1 MPSSL
6 PLEEW
11 SRYSRHLALPEVG
24 REGQEKLKRGSAI
37 VIGAGGLGSPAALYL
52 AAAGVG
58 RIGLVDFDRV
68 EESNLQRQIIHGT
81 AAVGRPK
88 LASAAERIR
97 DLNPYVEIEL
107 HDARLDASNALG
119 ILAPYGVIVDGTDN
133 FPTRYLVNDAAV
145 LLGKPNVYGSIFRF
159 EGQASVFSVEGGPCY
174 RCLYPEPPPP
184 ALVPNC
190 EEGGVLGVVPGI
202 IGSIQAAEALKLLLG
217 VGRTLSGRLLLFD
230 AARMSF
236 REIAVRRNPAC
247 RVCGDAP
254 TVREL
259 IDYERFCGYSP
270 RAEGADITP
279 RELRDRLERGEPLL
293 VIDVR
298 EEYEWSVAHL
308 AGAEHI
314 PMGRLREE
322 VGRLPR
328 DREIVVY
335 CRSGGRSANAAAML
349 RNGGLARVR
358 NLTGG
363 LAAWSREIDPSMR
376 VV

>member
-1 MPSSL
+1 MPLSL
-6 PLEEW
+6 DEW
-11 SRYSRHLALPEVG
+11 SRYARHLALPEVG
-24 REGQEKLKRGSAI
+24 REGQERLKAGSAL
-37 VIGAGGLGSPAALYL
+37 VVGAGGLGSPAALYL

-81 AAVGRPK
+81 GSIGQPK
-88 LASAAERIR
+88 LASAAARIR
-97 DLNPYVEIEL
+97 DLNPHVEVEL
-107 HDARLDASNALG
+107 HAARLDSSNALP
-119 ILAPYGVIVDGTDN
+119 ILARYELVIDGTDN

-145 LLGKPNVYGSIFRF
+145 LSKKPTVYGSIFRF
-159 EGQASVFSVEGGPCY
+159 EGQASVFGAAGGPCY

-217 VGRTLSGRLLLFD
+217 IGRTLAGRLLLFD

-236 REIAVRRNPAC
+236 REIALRRNPAC
-247 RVCGDAP
+247 PVCGDAP
-254 TVREL
+254 TVRAL
-259 IDYERFCGYSP
+259 IDYEQFCGTAGGGDAG
-270 RAEGADITP
+270 RVITP
-279 RELRDRLERGEPLL
+279 AELRALLESDAPPL

-298 EEYEWSVAHL
+298 EDYEWEVSHL
-308 AGAEHI
+308 APARHI
-314 PMGRLREE
+314 PMARLR
-322 VGRLPR
+322 GSAASLPR

-335 CRSGGRSANAAAML
+335 CRSGSRSANAAAML
-349 RNGGLARVR
+349 RHAGMERVR

-363 LAAWSREIDPSMR
+363 LAAWAREMDPSMR